1 MSHRRPSQLPGRR
14 GMRLS
19 HSLSNCTQRSRSGR
33 CWQDCCI
40 TQAMND
46 HAYDISYLLES
57 DSELIKADVPDLRVR
72 TSPVTRLPVV
82 NLVQVQEALA
92 RELLGAAEAHEA
104 LIQQYLRISG
114 DAFREAALQ

>member
-1 MSHRRPSQLPGRR
+1 
-14 GMRLS
+14 
-19 HSLSNCTQRSRSGR
+19 
-33 CWQDCCI
+33 
-40 TQAMND
+40 MND